1 MITQVA
7 LSKSLSLPLLLNFS
21 ALIWLFRCPVRSLR
35 LPSSLPL
42 GVCGYWL
49 HGERE
54 RETVP
59 AAQNLMASVISPLNR
74 AVSLAHRATFGEHT
88 PTPLCIIISM
98 FSSTRVF
105 LQSIIHALF
114 VALVQ
119 TLVTQMDECEEIKM
133 NKRTWN
139 TRWQKPRSKKN
150 QKEEKKKNTCRI
162 RQKAK
167 KKKQRSETKADKS
180 VNDNTRKEER
190 QNTSIKKN
198 VV

>member
-1 MITQVA
+1 
-7 LSKSLSLPLLLNFS
+7 
-21 ALIWLFRCPVRSLR
+21 
-35 LPSSLPL
+35 
-42 GVCGYWL
+42 
-49 HGERE
+49 
-54 RETVP
+54 
-59 AAQNLMASVISPLNR
+59 MASVISPLNR
-74 AVSLAHRATFGEHT
+74 AVSLARRATFGEHT

-139 TRWQKPRSKKN
+139 TRWQKPRSEKK
-150 QKEEKKKNTCRI
+150 QKEGKKKHMLNKTKGKKKN
-162 RQKAK
+162 
-167 KKKQRSETKADKS
+167 RSETKADKS